1 MHIMLTQTT
10 QNVDKELPADRL
22 HGSTDKSTK
31 QASQR
36 MMVEIGVQCLGGWGS
51 LLLFLLLLDLA
62 DVGDGGGEVA
72 AGLDQLTFLGGL
84 ELGGVGNIVGV
95 VVILEWRV
103 GDWSGKILSRLDGIS
118 DIGVAQLAGVGNSVC
133 VVVVLVWCEGD
144 GCGKILTGLDSSSD
158 IRRAESVL
166 VGDLDAEV
174 RKCVWLESG
183 NRKAN
188 TVGKRQC
195 RCWAVNSGQK
205 TMVRTMVR

>member
-118 DIGVAQLAGVGNSVC
+118 DIGVAQLAGVGNSADHYVG
-133 VVVVLVWCEGD
+133 VHESG
-144 GCGKILTGLDSSSD
+144 
-158 IRRAESVL
+158 AESSRAMEAFHRFGPIKIRVQQQQQQHQKQ
-166 VGDLDAEV
+166 VE
-174 RKCVWLESG
+174 
-183 NRKAN
+183 
-188 TVGKRQC
+188 
-195 RCWAVNSGQK
+195 NS
-205 TMVRTMVR
+205 